1 MSIELID
8 QKRTGLLPEHRGLK
22 LGRATHNRVRLTIP
36 AREALEAH
44 GAEIERTDPIENLY
58 SVTPGETVPE
68 GIVAVSMTGPSPLG
82 LRLEIEPE
90 YPGEFEVSRWA
101 QVDFTPCPKCGHA
114 LIWYEAGFVPGYR
127 VCCGPKHHHFI
138 AR

>member
-1 MSIELID
+1 MRIELID
-8 QKRTGLLPEHRGLK
+8 QKRTGLLPEHRGLT
-22 LGRATHNRVRLTIP
+22 LGRAPHHRVRLTIP

-44 GAEIERTDPIENLY
+44 GAEIILEDPVEKFY
-58 SVTPGETVPE
+58 QVTPGPTVPE
-68 GIVAVSMTGPSPLG
+68 GIVAVILTGPSPLG
-82 LRLEIEPE
+82 LRMENEPE
-90 YPGEFEVSRWA
+90 YPGECEISRWA